1 MGDPVFLGFRGGASK
16 GRSPRVP
23 GADLREADLVAFFPD
38 VLVLVFFTRFVGSPD
53 SVFSEG
59 TTDKNDRIG
68 DL

>member
-1 MGDPVFLGFRGGASK
+1 
-16 GRSPRVP
+16 
-23 GADLREADLVAFFPD
+23 LREADWVAFFPD

-53 SVFSEG
+53 SDFSEG

>member
-1 MGDPVFLGFRGGASK
+1 MADPIFFGSRGGASR

-23 GADLREADLVAFFPD
+23 GADLRDADLVAFLPD